1 MLYHYGVTLG
11 GTGKQKNK
19 RHPTVEDN
27 VMIGAGTIV
36 LRPRYHRREYKRLVQ
51 ALW

>member
-1 MLYHYGVTLG
+1 MLYHGVTLG

-36 LRPRYHRREYKRLVQ
+36 LVLLPSARIQKLVQ

>member
-1 MLYHYGVTLG
+1 MLAVPRVTLG

-27 VMIGAGTIV
+27 VMIAQARLCLALLPLARIQ
-36 LRPRYHRREYKRLVQ
+36 RLVQ